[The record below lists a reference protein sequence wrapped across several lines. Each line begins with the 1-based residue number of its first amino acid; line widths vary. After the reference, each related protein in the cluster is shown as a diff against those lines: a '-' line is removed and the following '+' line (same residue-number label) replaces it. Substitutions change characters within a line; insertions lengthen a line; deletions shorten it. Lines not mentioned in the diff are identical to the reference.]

1 MNDLRSGVC
10 FLLRRGS
17 NTVSSFLKARDKQP
31 QYGYLLVSMIS
42 QGSLL
47 GYSTIKNYA
56 IRGTNVGWGSVARD
70 NLQVEGVELIRCV
83 NGCVTSLETG
93 PAYAMKYN

>member
-17 NTVSSFLKARDKQP
+17 NTASSFLKARDKQP
-31 QYGYLLVSMIS
+31 QVRLFTSIYDFTRIAIGLF
-42 QGSLL
+42 
-47 GYSTIKNYA
+47 A

-70 NLQVEGVELIRCV
+70 NVQVEG
-83 NGCVTSLETG
+83 GS
-93 PAYAMKYN
+93 